1 MKKKKKKKKKTTKT
15 TRNRSQ
21 KGIGVGKRR
30 CQRWGAPPPMTSSTA
45 KIRWKTP
52 EPPKN
57 H

>member
-1 MKKKKKKKKKTTKT
+1 MKKKKKKKKTTKT